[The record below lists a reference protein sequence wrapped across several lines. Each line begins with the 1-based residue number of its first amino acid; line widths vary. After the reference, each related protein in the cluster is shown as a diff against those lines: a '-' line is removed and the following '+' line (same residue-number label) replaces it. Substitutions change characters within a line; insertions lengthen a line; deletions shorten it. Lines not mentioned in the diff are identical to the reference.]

1 MTCTDC
7 INRDT
12 APQPSSS
19 LSLGLIL
26 LVLGGMAVVASAPT
40 VPDRMGSAD
49 IAAEDWHGN
58 VRASG
63 WTND

>member
-12 APQPSSS
+12 APQPSAS

-26 LVLGGMAVVASAPT
+26 LVLGGMAIVASAPT
-40 VPDRMGSAD
+40 APSPNGSTAV
-49 IAAEDWHGN
+49 AVEDWHGN